1 MVTTPPAPRLIGI
14 SSMATRHLLNEL
26 AATYA
31 QRAGCVTAFEAIGG
45 VDAER
50 RVQQGETFDVVVLAA
65 PAIERL
71 AAGGHV
77 EAASRVDL
85 VRSAMAIAIPA
96 GAPRPRLDDDDAVRA
111 AVLAARTI
119 GISTGPSG
127 THVARLLERWG
138 IAGAVAP
145 RLVHAPP
152 GVPVGTLVARG
163 DAALGFQ
170 QLSELVG
177 LPGIDVIDTLPR
189 GVQSVTVF
197 AAAIGRDSTH
207 GEVAAAFLR
216 WLASADTVEAKRRH
230 GMAPA

>member
-85 VRSAMAIAIPA
+85 VRSGMAIAIPA
-96 GAPRPRLDDDDAVRA
+96 GAPTPRLDTDDAVRD
-111 AVLAARTI
+111 AVLGARAI